1 MIKVQLSDADRK
13 KVVKYRLEKA
23 NRTYQ
28 EAVGSI
34 KNGVMSKQLPIVYTM
49 QLTMLFPLYSFLTS
63 MKLALIMAESKCLEK
78 SC

>member
-63 MKLALIMAESKCLEK
+63 MKLALIIA
-78 SC
+78 

>member
-13 KVVKYRLEKA
+13 EVVKYRLEKA

-63 MKLALIMAESKCLEK
+63 MKLALIMA
-78 SC
+78 

>member
-13 KVVKYRLEKA
+13 EVVKYRLEKA

-49 QLTMLFPLYSFLTS
+49 QHTMLFPLYSFLTS
-63 MKLALIMAESKCLEK
+63 MKLALIMA
-78 SC
+78 

>member
-13 KVVKYRLEKA
+13 EVVKYRLEKA

-49 QLTMLFPLYSFLTS
+49 QHTMLFLLYSFLTR
-63 MKLALIMAESKCLEK
+63 MKLALIMV
-78 SC
+78 

>member
-1 MIKVQLSDADRK
+1 MIRGQLSDADRK
-13 KVVKYRLEKA
+13 EVVKYRLEKA

-63 MKLALIMAESKCLEK
+63 MKLALIMA
-78 SC
+78 

>member
-49 QLTMLFPLYSFLTS
+49 QHTMLFLLYSFLTR
-63 MKLALIMAESKCLEK
+63 MKLALIMV
-78 SC
+78 

>member
-63 MKLALIMAESKCLEK
+63 MKLALIMT
-78 SC
+78 

>member
-13 KVVKYRLEKA
+13 EVVKYRLEKA

-63 MKLALIMAESKCLEK
+63 MKLAFIMA
-78 SC
+78 

>member
-13 KVVKYRLEKA
+13 EVVKYRLEKA

-34 KNGVMSKQLPIVYTM
+34 KICRNSCQ
-49 QLTMLFPLYSFLTS
+49 SFILCSLLCCFRFTHF
-63 MKLALIMAESKCLEK
+63 LQV
-78 SC
+78 

>member
-23 NRTYQ
+23 NRPYQ

-63 MKLALIMAESKCLEK
+63 MKLALIMA
-78 SC
+78 

>member
-34 KNGVMSKQLPIVYTM
+34 KNGVMSKQLPIIYTM

-63 MKLALIMAESKCLEK
+63 MKLALIMA
-78 SC
+78 

>member
-1 MIKVQLSDADRK
+1 MTRGQLSDADRK
-13 KVVKYRLEKA
+13 EVVKYRLEKA

-63 MKLALIMAESKCLEK
+63 MKLALIMA
-78 SC
+78 

>member
-63 MKLALIMAESKCLEK
+63 MKLALIMA
-78 SC
+78 

>member
-49 QLTMLFPLYSFLTS
+49 QLTMLFLLCSFLTN
-63 MKLALIMAESKCLEK
+63 MKLALIMA
-78 SC
+78 

>member
-63 MKLALIMAESKCLEK
+63 MKLALIMV
-78 SC
+78 

>member
-28 EAVGSI
+28 EAIGSI

-63 MKLALIMAESKCLEK
+63 MKLALIMA
-78 SC
+78 

>member
-13 KVVKYRLEKA
+13 EVVRYRLEKA

-34 KNGVMSKQLPIVYTM
+34 KNGAMSKQLPIVYTM
-49 QLTMLFPLYSFLTS
+49 QHTMLFLLYSFLTR
-63 MKLALIMAESKCLEK
+63 MKLALIMV
-78 SC
+78 

>member
-13 KVVKYRLEKA
+13 EVVKYRLEKA

-34 KNGVMSKQLPIVYTM
+34 KNGGMSKQLPIVYTM

-63 MKLALIMAESKCLEK
+63 MKLALIMA
-78 SC
+78 

>member
-13 KVVKYRLEKA
+13 EVVKYRLEKA

-28 EAVGSI
+28 EAIGSI

-63 MKLALIMAESKCLEK
+63 MKLALIMA
-78 SC
+78 

>member
-1 MIKVQLSDADRK
+1 MIKVQISDADRK

-63 MKLALIMAESKCLEK
+63 MKLALIMA
-78 SC
+78 